1 MGGKKKAPFL
11 KTNIS
16 PIFLFLSIILSILVF
31 SLYSQFNLSII
42 KLPQNILTN
51 QKTQTISKNQLNLQI
66 TPTPKLKEIVY
77 APQISGNQI
86 RVPILIYHYIGN
98 NPNPTDKQ
106 RDSLSV
112 IPDKFEEQMKYLKDN
127 GYDTIS
133 LDTLYPAI
141 RGQITLPTKSIVLT
155 FDDGYV
161 DFYIN
166 AYPILLKYG
175 LHATVFI
182 PINLMNQGY
191 YLSWNQIREMSGSGL
206 INFGT
211 HGMNHWQLASLPLP
225 IAELE
230 IIQSKK
236 ILQDNLGIPINFIA
250 YPYGSINENIIN
262 MTKKAGYMGGVGTW
276 ANKTQ
281 SEGTIFDMP
290 RMRVGGGANL
300 ETFINLL

>member
-1 MGGKKKAPFL
+1 MAKKNKSFL

-16 PIFLFLSIILSILVF
+16 PILICLILILVF
-31 SLYSQFNLSII
+31 LILILFFELKIFTSNINL
-42 KLPQNILTN
+42 NILKPQAKQT
-51 QKTQTISKNQLNLQI
+51 TQTNLTI
-66 TPTPKLKEIVY
+66 IPTPKPTEKIY

-86 RVPILIYHYIGN
+86 RVPILMYHYIGN

-106 RDSLSV
+106 RDYLSV
-112 IPDKFEEQMKYLKDN
+112 TPDKFEEQMKYLKEN
-127 GYDTIS
+127 GYNTIS

-141 RGQITLPTKSIVLT
+141 RGQITLPAKSIILT
-155 FDDGYV
+155 FDDGYM
-161 DFYIN
+161 DFYTN

-182 PINLMNQGY
+182 PTNLMNQGY

-206 INFGT
+206 INFGA
-211 HGMNHWQLASLPLP
+211 HGVNHYHLTSVSPQT
-225 IAELE
+225 AESE

-250 YPYGSINENIIN
+250 YPFGAVNENIIKI
-262 MTKKAGYMGGVGTW
+262 TKNAGYMGALGTW

-281 SEGTIFDMP
+281 SEGTIFNMP
-290 RMRVGGGANL
+290 RLKVGGGADL
-300 ETFINLL
+300 QTFIDLL